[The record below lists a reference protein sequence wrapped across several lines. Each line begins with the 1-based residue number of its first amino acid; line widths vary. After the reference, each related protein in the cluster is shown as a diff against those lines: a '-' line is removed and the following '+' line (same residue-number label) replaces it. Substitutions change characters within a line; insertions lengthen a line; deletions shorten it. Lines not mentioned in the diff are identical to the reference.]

1 MATNPIKILRMELG
15 LTQGALASI
24 AGITEQVILKSEQGL
39 YPTLPPTVLRALSKV
54 TGISEAN
61 IEAQYE
67 EWINSELRQVVL
79 PSVGL
84 KFDTPESFLLWKAE
98 LCTLNEV
105 PNSVVAV
112 CKLLKINPYVIQKYE
127 AGRLKQT
134 PLQLVERVAFIRG
147 VF

>member
-54 TGISEAN
+54 TGISESN

-67 EWINSELRQVVL
+67 EWINSELKLVEL
-79 PSVGL
+79 PPATL